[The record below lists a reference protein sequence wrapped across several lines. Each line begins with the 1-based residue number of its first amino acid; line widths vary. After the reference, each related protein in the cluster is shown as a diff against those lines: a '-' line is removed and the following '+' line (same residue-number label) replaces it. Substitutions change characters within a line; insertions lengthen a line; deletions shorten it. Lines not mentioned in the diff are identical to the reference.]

1 MPRRHWDLPQSAEEV
16 GGETPLACGTAMAE
30 DLVEGDA
37 AEVSV
42 VWARRVKV
50 TTVDRG
56 MK

>member
-1 MPRRHWDLPQSAEEV
+1 M
-16 GGETPLACGTAMAE
+16 ACGTAMAE